1 MGISFRQRCH
11 WATLLMVLLV
21 SPGYADNNEEAIT
34 FNCSEDIFEGAYIT
48 DLKELR
54 TMNIAYSVQLCKQLL
69 ALDEKDVTVNVN
81 FILSNLVSDNKTAIN
96 KYFSD
101 KDLKSQLNALFD
113 EFLAVS
119 IQKSIESK
127 KLGELRAGVG
137 DNGIDTDIYFN
148 TVSLPRLTLTPED
161 NEKCSQI
168 DGVEYSSCKAA
179 FKDISTAFNVYR
191 KHYTNYVTGIN
202 EVLLDDMS
210 HKWTKFV
217 DNARSQTL
225 LDVWATTFINS
236 SHYKKDHL
244 VSPADV
250 QYFLAHPGLV
260 YEHVDNAPDGEK
272 DKVSLAMEWIG
283 FNFWNHKVPWGASWV
298 TTYSD
303 RPVMSS
309 VGQGVMVY
317 LDNKYSFGWVHRS
330 DGDGYFISVDIL
342 KAFSDK
348 KQQLEQYKNMF

>member
-1 MGISFRQRCH
+1 MKVLFWQRCQ
-11 WATLLMVLLV
+11 WAALIMALFV
-21 SPGYADNNEEAIT
+21 STGYAGNNEEAKT
-34 FNCSEDIFEGAYIT
+34 FNCSEDIFKGAYLT
-48 DLKELR
+48 KLEKLR
-54 TMNIAYSVQLCKQLL
+54 TMNIAYSVKICKQLL
-69 ALDEKDVTVNVN
+69 ALDKKDITANVN
-81 FILSNLVSDNKTAIN
+81 YILSNMATENKKVIK

-101 KDLKSQLNALFD
+101 QDLQSQLSTLFD
-113 EFLAVS
+113 EFMVVS
-119 IQKSIESK
+119 IQNPIETK
-127 KLGELRAGVG
+127 KLGELRTQPGE
-137 DNGIDTDIYFN
+137 NGSDTVLYFN
-148 TVSLPRLTLTPED
+148 TSSEKRITFTPDD

-168 DGVEYSSCKAA
+168 GGVEYRSCKAA
-179 FKDISTAFNVYR
+179 LKDISIAFNAYR
-191 KHYTNYVTGIN
+191 KHYANYVTVVN

-210 HKWTKFV
+210 YNWTKFL

-244 VSPADV
+244 VSPAEV

-260 YEHVDNAPDGEK
+260 YEHVDNAPAGEK

-303 RPVMSS
+303 RQDISS

-330 DGDGYFISVDIL
+330 DSDGYFISVDLL